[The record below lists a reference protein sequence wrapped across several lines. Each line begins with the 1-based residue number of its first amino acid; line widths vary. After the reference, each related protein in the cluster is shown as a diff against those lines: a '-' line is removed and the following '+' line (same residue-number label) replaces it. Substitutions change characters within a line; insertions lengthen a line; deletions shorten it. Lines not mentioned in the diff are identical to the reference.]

1 MTSYRRI
8 NSRTLNKNVQQQDN
22 MVTFMK
28 PISQAIYPNYFS
40 VPDAS
45 NNSLL
50 VSTGSAY
57 SATASSQL
65 TFDGTTL
72 DVVGNVD
79 VSGSIANSTGVV
91 GSSFKSKTLIDNGFS
106 GALIKNTY
114 YLAPL
119 DGLAITA
126 TLPLAAASAVGDTI
140 VVEYKNDISNNSNH
154 TYITSSGEYFMDESS
169 CYRPNAGALTYSVSS
184 SDGITTSYLQLIGV
198 TNAGP
203 GVGTFVVF
211 TFNGAQWRAEAR
223 CTTSGSGDAAGT
235 SVFTFP

>member
-50 VSTGSAY
+50 VSTGSSY

-72 DVVGNVD
+72 NVVGNVD

-91 GSSFKSKTLIDNGFS
+91 GSSFKSKTLIANSFV

-114 YLAPL
+114 YLAPS
-119 DGLAITA
+119 DGLSITA
-126 TLPLAAASAVGDTI
+126 TLPLAAASAVGDAI
-140 VVEYKNDISNNSNH
+140 VVEYKNDIQNGSTH
-154 TYITSSGEYFMDESS
+154 KYGTSGQFFMNESS

-184 SDGITTSYLQLIGV
+184 GNGTTTDFLNLIGLSDGG
-198 TNAGP
+198 AGI
-203 GVGTFVVF
+203 GTFVVF

-223 CTTSGSGDAAGT
+223 CTTSGSGDAAGV
-235 SVFTFP
+235 SVFATT

>member
-8 NSRTLNKNVQQQDN
+8 NSRTLNRDVQQQDN

-28 PISQAIYPNYFS
+28 PISQAHYPNYFS

-50 VSTGSAY
+50 VSTGSSY

-72 DVVGNVD
+72 NVVGNVD

-91 GSSFKSKTLIDNGFS
+91 GSSFKSKTRIDNGFNE
-106 GALIKNTY
+106 ALIKNTY
-114 YLAPL
+114 YLAPS
-119 DGLAITA
+119 DGFSITA

-140 VVEYKNDISNNSNH
+140 VVEYKNDISNNFIH
-154 TYITSSGEYFMDESS
+154 KYGTSGQFFMTESS
-169 CYRPNAGALTYSVSS
+169 CYRPNAGALTYSTSS
-184 SDGITTSYLQLIGV
+184 GEGSTTDFLNLTGL

-211 TFNGAQWRAEAR
+211 TFNGAKWRAEAR
-223 CTTSGSGDAAGT
+223 CTSSGDGTVAGT
-235 SVFTFP
+235 SVFATT

>member
-45 NNSLL
+45 NNSLW
-50 VSTGSAY
+50 VSTGSSY

-72 DVVGNVD
+72 NVVGNVD

-91 GSSFKSKTLIDNGFS
+91 GSSFKSKTLIDNGFI
-106 GALIKNTY
+106 GDLIKNTY

-119 DGLAITA
+119 DGLHITA
-126 TLPLAAASAVGDTI
+126 TLPLEAASAVGDTI
-140 VVEYKNDISNNSNH
+140 VVEYKNDISHNFWH
-154 TYITSSGEYFMDESS
+154 VYEIESGEYFMDESS

-184 SDGITTSYLQLIGV
+184 SDGITTDWLLLRGV
-198 TNAGP
+198 TNGGP

-211 TFNGAQWRAEAR
+211 TFNGTQWRAEAR
-223 CTTSGSGDAAGT
+223 CTSSGNGTAAGT
-235 SVFTFP
+235 SEFTYP